1 MTDFRCRAVLFFKF
15 KRKGHLFFRDEFLTT
30 GNDGERSLEDIGTEW
45 RIRQYALCAAST
57 VTELGESRD
66 TCQGDSGGPLV
77 VQRADGRFVLAGV
90 TSWGVGCGYEGGYY
104 TRVSQGINW
113 ILREMSY

>member
-1 MTDFRCRAVLFFKF
+1 M
-15 KRKGHLFFRDEFLTT
+15 FFRDEFLTT

>member
-15 KRKGHLFFRDEFLTT
+15 KRKGHLCFRDEFLTT

-45 RIRQYALCAAST
+45 RIRQYALCGAPT
-57 VTELGESRD
+57 VTELEARG
-66 TCQGDSGGPLV
+66 TCQGDSGGPLM
-77 VQRADGRFVLAGV
+77 VQRSDGRFVLAGV
-90 TSWGVGCGYEGGYY
+90 TSWAVGCGYEGEYF

>member
-15 KRKGHLFFRDEFLTT
+15 KRKGHLFYRDEFLTT

-66 TCQGDSGGPLV
+66 TCQGDSGGPLM

-90 TSWGVGCGYEGGYY
+90 TSWGIGCGYKEGYY